1 MQRRRGP
8 FGGQQEAQRERVADP
23 ESLDNASRVD
33 VSEVAP
39 RLGSLCV
46 DDPIDNA
53 RSGAA
58 FNLSAM
64 LQAAVVDDSQEDEG
78 SQS

>member
-46 DDPIDNA
+46 DDPTDNA

-64 LQAAVVDDSQEDEG
+64 LQAAAGDTSQEDEG
-78 SQS
+78 SLS